1 MKRITEPDNLQ
12 LEAGRLMPSLI
23 LASSSPNRKALLEKG
38 GIHVDTFAPEA
49 DESRIGDTPDE
60 KVEGIARRKIMA
72 YISSPAYDEN
82 RLAIAADTLVLFGNE
97 LLGKPRDR
105 NEADAILHRLSGNKQ
120 TVISAA
126 AVKLP
131 GRDAIII
138 SDRADVI
145 FRPLSDEEIE
155 EYLNGQRKKFDI
167 PLIPQGT
174 EFQQRVWQEISKI
187 PYGETRTYKEIAE
200 RIGGRKCYQAIGQ
213 ACHNNPHVIIVPCHR
228 VVGSHS
234 ELGGYAGGLE
244 LKQKLLD
251 LEQGIY
257 DF

>member
-60 KVEGIARRKIMA
+60 KVEGIAKRKIMA

-105 NEADAILHRLSGNKQ
+105 NEADAILHRLSGN
-120 TVISAA
+120 
-126 AVKLP
+126 
-131 GRDAIII
+131 
-138 SDRADVI
+138 
-145 FRPLSDEEIE
+145 
-155 EYLNGQRKKFDI
+155 DI
-167 PLIPQGT
+167 N
-174 EFQQRVWQEISKI
+174 E
-187 PYGETRTYKEIAE
+187 
-200 RIGGRKCYQAIGQ
+200 
-213 ACHNNPHVIIVPCHR
+213 
-228 VVGSHS
+228 
-234 ELGGYAGGLE
+234 
-244 LKQKLLD
+244 
-251 LEQGIY
+251 
-257 DF
+257 

>member
-60 KVEGIARRKIMA
+60 KVEGIAKRKIMA

-155 EYLNGQRKKFDI
+155 EYLDTGEWQGAAGGYRLQKTGYT
-167 PLIPQGT
+167 LIDYIDGDWT
-174 EFQQRVWQEISKI
+174 
-187 PYGETRTYKEIAE
+187 T
-200 RIGGRKCYQAIGQ
+200 
-213 ACHNNPHVIIVPCHR
+213 
-228 VVGSHS
+228 VVG
-234 ELGGYAGGLE
+234 LP
-244 LKQKLLD
+244 LKKIIEIIHNFD
-251 LEQGIY
+251 
-257 DF
+257 

>member
-23 LASSSPNRKALLEKG
+23 LASSSPNRQALLDKG

-60 KVEGIARRKIMA
+60 KVEGIAKRKIMA

-105 NEADAILHRLSGNKQ
+105 NEADAILHMLSGNKQ

-155 EYLNGQRKKFDI
+155 EYLDTGEWQGAAGGYRLQKTGYT
-167 PLIPQGT
+167 LIDYIDGDWT
-174 EFQQRVWQEISKI
+174 
-187 PYGETRTYKEIAE
+187 T
-200 RIGGRKCYQAIGQ
+200 
-213 ACHNNPHVIIVPCHR
+213 
-228 VVGSHS
+228 VVG
-234 ELGGYAGGLE
+234 LP
-244 LKQKLLD
+244 LKKIIEIIHNLN
-251 LEQGIY
+251 
-257 DF
+257 

>member
-60 KVEGIARRKIMA
+60 KVEGIAKRKIMA

-105 NEADAILHRLSGNKQ
+105 NEADAILHMLSGNMQ

-126 AVKLP
+126 AIKLP
-131 GRDAIII
+131 ERDAIII

-155 EYLNGQRKKFDI
+155 EYLDTGEWQGAAGGYRLQKTGYT
-167 PLIPQGT
+167 LIDYIDGDWT
-174 EFQQRVWQEISKI
+174 
-187 PYGETRTYKEIAE
+187 T
-200 RIGGRKCYQAIGQ
+200 
-213 ACHNNPHVIIVPCHR
+213 
-228 VVGSHS
+228 VVG
-234 ELGGYAGGLE
+234 LP
-244 LKQKLLD
+244 LKKII
-251 LEQGIY
+251 EIIHN
-257 DF
+257 FN

>member
-12 LEAGRLMPSLI
+12 LEAGRIMPSLI

-60 KVEGIARRKIMA
+60 KVEGIAKRKIMA

-97 LLGKPRDR
+97 LLGKPKDR

-145 FRPLSDEEIE
+145 FRQLSDEEIE
-155 EYLNGQRKKFDI
+155 EYLATGEW
-167 PLIPQGT
+167 QG
-174 EFQQRVWQEISKI
+174 
-187 PYGETRTYKEIAE
+187 AA
-200 RIGGRKCYQAIGQ
+200 GGYRLQKTGYTLVDYIDGDWTT
-213 ACHNNPHVIIVPCHR
+213 
-228 VVGSHS
+228 VVG
-234 ELGGYAGGLE
+234 LP
-244 LKQKLLD
+244 LKKIIEIIHNFD
-251 LEQGIY
+251 
-257 DF
+257 

>member
-60 KVEGIARRKIMA
+60 KVEGIAKRKIMA

-97 LLGKPRDR
+97 LLGKPKDR
-105 NEADAILHRLSGNKQ
+105 NEADAILRKLSENKQ

-126 AVKLP
+126 AIKLP

-155 EYLNGQRKKFDI
+155 EYLATGEW
-167 PLIPQGT
+167 QG
-174 EFQQRVWQEISKI
+174 
-187 PYGETRTYKEIAE
+187 AA
-200 RIGGRKCYQAIGQ
+200 GGYRLQKTGYTLVDYIDGDWTT
-213 ACHNNPHVIIVPCHR
+213 
-228 VVGSHS
+228 VVG
-234 ELGGYAGGLE
+234 LP
-244 LKQKLLD
+244 LKKIIEIIHNFD
-251 LEQGIY
+251 
-257 DF
+257 

>member
-60 KVEGIARRKIMA
+60 KVEGIAKRKIMA

-105 NEADAILHRLSGNKQ
+105 NEADAILHMLSGNKQ

-155 EYLNGQRKKFDI
+155 EYLDTGEWQGAAGGYRLQKTGYT
-167 PLIPQGT
+167 LIDYIDGDWT
-174 EFQQRVWQEISKI
+174 
-187 PYGETRTYKEIAE
+187 T
-200 RIGGRKCYQAIGQ
+200 
-213 ACHNNPHVIIVPCHR
+213 
-228 VVGSHS
+228 VVG
-234 ELGGYAGGLE
+234 LP
-244 LKQKLLD
+244 LKKIIEIIHNFD
-251 LEQGIY
+251 
-257 DF
+257 

>member
-60 KVEGIARRKIMA
+60 KVEGIAKRKIMA

-155 EYLNGQRKKFDI
+155 EYLDTGEWQGAAGGYRLQKTGYT
-167 PLIPQGT
+167 LIDYIDGDWT
-174 EFQQRVWQEISKI
+174 
-187 PYGETRTYKEIAE
+187 T
-200 RIGGRKCYQAIGQ
+200 
-213 ACHNNPHVIIVPCHR
+213 
-228 VVGSHS
+228 VVG
-234 ELGGYAGGLE
+234 LP
-244 LKQKLLD
+244 LKKII
-251 LEQGIY
+251 EIIHN
-257 DF
+257 FN

>member
-138 SDRADVI
+138 SDRADWSTRVEAGSDMTAWLAMARTDLAPFSI
-145 FRPLSDEEIE
+145 IRLAAFVMVPAVSTMSSTSRTSKPLTSPMIRISATS
-155 EYLNGQRKKFDI
+155 LARK
-167 PLIPQGT
+167 
-174 EFQQRVWQEISKI
+174 R
-187 PYGETRTYKEIAE
+187 
-200 RIGGRKCYQAIGQ
+200 
-213 ACHNNPHVIIVPCHR
+213 
-228 VVGSHS
+228 
-234 ELGGYAGGLE
+234 
-244 LKQKLLD
+244 LL
-251 LEQGIY
+251 
-257 DF
+257 

>member
-1 MKRITEPDNLQ
+1 MKRITEPDKLQ

-60 KVEGIARRKIMA
+60 KVEGIAKRKIMA

-105 NEADAILHRLSGNKQ
+105 NEADAILHMLSGNKQ

-155 EYLNGQRKKFDI
+155 EYLDTGEWQGAAGGYRLQKTGYT
-167 PLIPQGT
+167 LIDYIDGDWT
-174 EFQQRVWQEISKI
+174 
-187 PYGETRTYKEIAE
+187 T
-200 RIGGRKCYQAIGQ
+200 
-213 ACHNNPHVIIVPCHR
+213 
-228 VVGSHS
+228 VVG
-234 ELGGYAGGLE
+234 LP
-244 LKQKLLD
+244 LKKIIEIIHNLN
-251 LEQGIY
+251 
-257 DF
+257 

>member
-60 KVEGIARRKIMA
+60 KVEGIAKRKIMA

-105 NEADAILHRLSGNKQ
+105 NEADAILHMLSGNKQ

-155 EYLNGQRKKFDI
+155 EYLDTGEWQGAAGGYRLQKTGYT
-167 PLIPQGT
+167 LIDYIDGDWT
-174 EFQQRVWQEISKI
+174 
-187 PYGETRTYKEIAE
+187 T
-200 RIGGRKCYQAIGQ
+200 
-213 ACHNNPHVIIVPCHR
+213 
-228 VVGSHS
+228 VVG
-234 ELGGYAGGLE
+234 LP
-244 LKQKLLD
+244 LKKIIEIIHNLN
-251 LEQGIY
+251 
-257 DF
+257 

>member
-105 NEADAILHRLSGNKQ
+105 NEADAILHRLSGNMQ

-126 AVKLP
+126 AIKLP
-131 GRDAIII
+131 ERDAIII

-155 EYLNGQRKKFDI
+155 EYLDTGEWQGAAGGYRLQKTGYT
-167 PLIPQGT
+167 LIDYIDGDWT
-174 EFQQRVWQEISKI
+174 
-187 PYGETRTYKEIAE
+187 T
-200 RIGGRKCYQAIGQ
+200 
-213 ACHNNPHVIIVPCHR
+213 
-228 VVGSHS
+228 VVG
-234 ELGGYAGGLE
+234 LP
-244 LKQKLLD
+244 LKKII
-251 LEQGIY
+251 EIIHN
-257 DF
+257 FN

>member
-12 LEAGRLMPSLI
+12 LEAGRIMPSLI

-60 KVEGIARRKIMA
+60 KVEGIAKRKIMA

-105 NEADAILHRLSGNKQ
+105 NEADAILRKLSGNKQ

-126 AVKLP
+126 AIKLP

-155 EYLNGQRKKFDI
+155 EYLDTGEWQGAAGGYRLQKTGYT
-167 PLIPQGT
+167 LIDYIDGDWT
-174 EFQQRVWQEISKI
+174 
-187 PYGETRTYKEIAE
+187 T
-200 RIGGRKCYQAIGQ
+200 
-213 ACHNNPHVIIVPCHR
+213 
-228 VVGSHS
+228 VVG
-234 ELGGYAGGLE
+234 LP
-244 LKQKLLD
+244 LKKII
-251 LEQGIY
+251 EIIH
-257 DF
+257 DFN

>member
-72 YISSPAYDEN
+72 YISSPAYDES

-105 NEADAILHRLSGNKQ
+105 NEADAILHRLSGNMQ

-126 AVKLP
+126 AIKLP
-131 GRDAIII
+131 ERDAIII

-155 EYLNGQRKKFDI
+155 EYLDTGEWQGAAGGYRLQKTGYT
-167 PLIPQGT
+167 LIDYIDGDWT
-174 EFQQRVWQEISKI
+174 
-187 PYGETRTYKEIAE
+187 T
-200 RIGGRKCYQAIGQ
+200 
-213 ACHNNPHVIIVPCHR
+213 
-228 VVGSHS
+228 VVG
-234 ELGGYAGGLE
+234 LP
-244 LKQKLLD
+244 LKKII
-251 LEQGIY
+251 EIIHN
-257 DF
+257 FN

>member
-38 GIHVDTFAPEA
+38 GIHVDTFTPEA

-155 EYLNGQRKKFDI
+155 EYLDTGEWQGAAGGYRLQKTGYN
-167 PLIPQGT
+167 LIDYIDGDWT
-174 EFQQRVWQEISKI
+174 
-187 PYGETRTYKEIAE
+187 T
-200 RIGGRKCYQAIGQ
+200 
-213 ACHNNPHVIIVPCHR
+213 
-228 VVGSHS
+228 VVG
-234 ELGGYAGGLE
+234 LP
-244 LKQKLLD
+244 LKKIIEIIHNFD
-251 LEQGIY
+251 
-257 DF
+257 